1 MPRLCLPLLAL
12 ALCAARAVVPAPAT
26 AQQDGPLARPGEPL
40 FPGLQRHELR
50 VALSG
55 ETSTVTNV
63 VSLDPSDELLAVE
76 PVLAR
81 GLVPG
86 LETVP
91 AIGGRLLG
99 DGVVAAINGGFWLSA
114 PVGDPNGYLA
124 VDGTLV
130 SEAQTQGGGPRGTV
144 ALRRDGRLLLDRV
157 ETLLTLRTGGPGG
170 PGGEVER
177 RVAGVNRS
185 VSAAPPYPDPDDAV
199 VVYSR
204 ALGDEVDVEPLV
216 RAETTTAVRALVV
229 DGLVPAADGTS
240 RGTVA
245 AVEGAGRVA
254 IPSGGSVVVA
264 HGGSAGALAAVAPGD
279 EVALDV
285 EVRPSTDDAEAW
297 TDLEWGLAAGPL
309 IARGGAL
316 TDPDDWEEEGFSPE
330 IHSNPRAPRSA
341 IGVTSQGRVLLVTVD
356 GRQPGY
362 AAGMTIQE
370 LAEHLLAL
378 GASDVLSLDGGAS
391 SQLATDGFLRNRP
404 CCDARLRPVA
414 TALVVRHSYAFEA
427 SERLF
432 GAGRDET
439 AVEVARA
446 GWPDGA
452 DEVLLAAG
460 GSFPDALAGGPLA
473 AAVGGPLL
481 LTGPDALSPATAAEL
496 DRLQPET
503 VTVLGGEEVVGP
515 AVEAELR
522 DAGYGVRRLAGGD
535 RVSTAVE
542 VAGARGPVGARAFLA
557 SGFAFPDALTAAP
570 VAAIDGAPIL
580 LTGRDAL
587 PEPVAELLDDAGV
600 DEVVVVGGPA
610 AVGPRVVEDLE
621 ERGVAVTRLAG
632 GTRFGTARAVGD
644 WASRE
649 LACDAD
655 AAPDPLA
662 PCLDPSGLLVAR
674 GDDFP
679 DALAG
684 GALAA
689 ARRQLL
695 MIVPAVDVR
704 ADPDAARFLADR
716 EDEVVGVALLGG
728 HAGLSS
734 FEHWQLDQL
743 AR

>member
-1 MPRLCLPLLAL
+1 MPLTRRRLPLLAAL
-12 ALCAARAVVPAPAT
+12 LCAALAIPAT
-26 AQQDGPLARPGEPL
+26 ADVQPGPLDAPGQPL

-50 VALSG
+50 VALAG

-63 VSLDPSDELLAVE
+63 VSFDPADELLAVE

-81 GLVPG
+81 GVVPG

-99 DGVVAAINGGFWLSA
+99 EGVVAAVNGGFWLSA

-144 ALRRDGRLLLDRV
+144 ALRRDGRLLVDRV
-157 ETLLTLRTGGPGG
+157 ETALTLATSGSGG
-170 PGGEVER
+170 VAER
-177 RVAGVNRS
+177 RVAGFNRS
-185 VSAAPPYPDPDDAV
+185 VSTAPPYPDPDDAILI
-199 VVYSR
+199 YSR
-204 ALGDEVDVEPLV
+204 ALGGEVEVEPLV
-216 RAETTTAVRALVV
+216 RAETITPVRALVV
-229 DGLVPAADGTS
+229 DGLVPAASGSS

-254 IPSGGSVVVA
+254 IPSGGAVVVA
-264 HGGSAGALAAVAPGD
+264 HGGSADALAGVAPGD
-279 EVALDV
+279 EVGLEV
-285 EVRPSTDDAEAW
+285 EVRPLTDDPEAW

-316 TDPDDWEEEGFSPE
+316 TDPGDWENEGFSPE
-330 IHSNPRAPRSA
+330 GHSNPRAPRSA
-341 IGVTSQGRVLLVTVD
+341 IGVTSEGRVLLVTVD

-362 AAGMTIQE
+362 AAGMTIRE
-370 LAEHLLAL
+370 LGEHLLAL

-404 CCDARLRPVA
+404 CCDPQLRPVA
-414 TALVVRHSYAFEA
+414 TALVVRHSYSFDVTQ
-427 SERLF
+427 RLF

-446 GWPDGA
+446 GWPGGA

-460 GSFPDALAGGPLA
+460 GSFPDALAGGPLS
-473 AAVGGPLL
+473 AAVEGPLL
-481 LTGPDALSPATAAEL
+481 LTGPDMLSPTTAAEL
-496 DRLQPET
+496 TRLQPET
-503 VTVLGGEEVVGP
+503 VTVLGGEQVVGP

-542 VAGARGPVGARAFLA
+542 VAKARGPAGPRAFLA

-570 VAAIDGAPIL
+570 VAGIDEAPIL

-587 PEPVAELLDDAGV
+587 PEPVAALIDEADI

-610 AVGPRVVEDLE
+610 AVGPGVVQDLQE
-621 ERGVAVTRLAG
+621 HGVAVTRLAG
-632 GTRFGTARAVGD
+632 GTRFATARAVGD
-644 WASRE
+644 WASAE
-649 LACDAD
+649 LACQPVEAQ
-655 AAPDPLA
+655 DP

-695 MIVPAVDVR
+695 MILPAVDVNS
-704 ADPDAARFLADR
+704 DPDAAGFLADR
-716 EDEVVGVALLGG
+716 QDAVGGVALLGG